1 MSRRI
6 WPSLAM
12 LVTGASLLIAVGHAS
27 TERRSGIFK
36 VAALGRGVTMDPQV
50 AYTSTAWGLEYA
62 TAAKLFNY
70 PDRRGAGGA
79 RLVPEIAK
87 SYTVSRNGRKY
98 TFFLRKGFRFSD
110 GTPVRARNFA
120 YALKRV
126 LSPKLQSPA
135 AHLIQNVNGVFI
147 TSYKAKRNRLVIKLA
162 RPAGQLISILTMT
175 FFQATSTK

>member
-12 LVTGASLLIAVGHAS
+12 LAVGASLLVAAGQAS
-27 TERRSGIFK
+27 SHKNGGIFK
-36 VAALGRGVTMDPQV
+36 VAAVGPGLTIDPQV
-50 AYTSTAWGLEYA
+50 TCYTTTWWLASA

-70 PDRRGAGGA
+70 PDKRGAAGA
-79 RLVPEIAK
+79 QLVPEVAK
-87 SYTVSRNGRKY
+87 GYRVSKDGRKY

-135 AHLIQNVNGVFI
+135 AQFIQNVNGVFI

-162 RPAGQLISILTMT
+162 RPAGQLISILTMP